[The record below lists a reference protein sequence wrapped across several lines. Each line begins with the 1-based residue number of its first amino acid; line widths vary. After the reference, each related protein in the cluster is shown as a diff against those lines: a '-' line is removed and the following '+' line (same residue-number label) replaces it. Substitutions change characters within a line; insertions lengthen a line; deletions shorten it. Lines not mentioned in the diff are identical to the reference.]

1 MRFRHLAWVVLAVL
15 PVLPVLPMVAPLI
28 LLVSTGCAPG
38 RPERVD
44 PIEEQFGNLGE
55 SIELDWKHD
64 NRVLT
69 YCRDGQCTRFFL
81 TGRNSTQALV
91 DFSYLYLF
99 EEQDAQGDPALGAFR
114 RSVTQESLREV
125 VERHLDG
132 CPLDASETVPHTT
145 IQCVLEKM
153 VPRHELHAE
162 EIRIEDHGT
171 YSRELDLMEQLE
183 QSQE

>member
-1 MRFRHLAWVVLAVL
+1 MRLRQLALAVMA
-15 PVLPVLPMVAPLI
+15 PMI
-28 LLVSTGCAPG
+28 LLISNGCAPG

-44 PIEEQFGNLGE
+44 PIEEQFGSLGE

-69 YCRDGQCTRFFL
+69 YCRDEQCTRFFL
-81 TGRNSTQALV
+81 TERNSTQALI

-99 EEQDAQGDPALGAFR
+99 EEQDAQGDPALSTFR
-114 RSVTQESLREV
+114 SSVTQESLREV

-132 CPLDASETVPHTT
+132 CALDASETVSDTT
-145 IQCVLEKM
+145 IHCVLKKM
-153 VPRHELHAE
+153 IPRHELHAE
-162 EIRIEDHGT
+162 EIRMEDRGT

-183 QSQE
+183 QGQE